1 LDTLPFKYPKVLRNC
16 AFLLTERRPVNILE
30 LIEKLHVQSTRG
42 GFKMVSQ
49 TVVFKCDE
57 ALQMKAV
64 AVLIQR
70 ASSFRSSIYLSRS
83 GRRANAKS
91 LLGVMSLGI
100 ENAAEIEITAEGEDQ
115 QAALDSLV
123 SYLENPGVL

>member
-1 LDTLPFKYPKVLRNC
+1 
-16 AFLLTERRPVNILE
+16 
-30 LIEKLHVQSTRG
+30 
-42 GFKMVSQ
+42 MVSQ
-49 TVVFKCDE
+49 TVVFQCDE

-64 AVLIQR
+64 AVLIQK

-100 ENAAEIEITAEGEDQ
+100 ENAAEIEVTADGEDQ
-115 QAALDSLV
+115 QDALKALV
-123 SYLENPGVL
+123 SYLENPSAL